1 MAELLLTPYLSIP
14 RQVAIGR
21 WRLVPIP
28 HIKDLEELAPT
39 PLRASAE
46 RLIDAYSYENL
57 GAVVHLDGEQI
68 GPGYVPGEMQ
78 PLEHALLVGALAAN
92 PTIAGETTDAN
103 AGWAMQTV
111 ENATL
116 IAHPLGEPGG
126 YAVEI
131 GTLRRVTKISR
142 IAEGKPLPKVTP
154 PRELPEPMF
163 ASFDGELAAA
173 ALGCLSSKDLAAR
186 QLDRALDW
194 YRIAFANS
202 EAITADVRVGAA
214 RSALEAMTGAGGST
228 QQLVRSYGRL
238 VDEEDAPRTT
248 YGAEQVWW
256 AKGPASLTEEEWWMT
271 KLCGLRNAIVHGE
284 QISDELWKHEGHHQV
299 NQIHDRLLDALRA
312 FLAVSAGDRLL
323 RLSSQERS
331 FSRALERGEARGGAS

>member
-1 MAELLLTPYLSIP
+1 MAELLLAPYLSIP
-14 RQVAIGR
+14 GQVAIGR
-21 WRLVPIP
+21 WRLVPVR
-28 HIKDLEELAPT
+28 HVKDLEELAPT

-57 GAVVHLDGEQI
+57 GAVVHLDGEQV
-68 GPGYVPGEMQ
+68 GPGYVPGGMR
-78 PLEHALLVGALAAN
+78 PLAHALLVGALAAN

-116 IAHPLGEPGG
+116 IAHPLDEMGG

-131 GTLRRVTKISR
+131 GTLRRVTKITG
-142 IAEGKPLPKVTP
+142 AEEGKPLPKVTP

-163 ASFDGELAAA
+163 GSFDGELAAA
-173 ALGCLSSKDLAAR
+173 ALSCLSGEDLAAR

-214 RSALEAMTGAGGST
+214 RSALEAMTGAGDST

-238 VDEEDAPRTT
+238 VDKEDAPRRT
-248 YGAEQVWW
+248 YGPEQVWW
-256 AKGPASLTEEEWWMT
+256 AKGEAQLTEEEWWIT
-271 KLCGLRNAIVHGE
+271 RLCGLRNAIVHGDE
-284 QISDELWKHEGHHQV
+284 IATELWEHDGHHQV
-299 NQIHDRLLDALRA
+299 NQIHDRLLGALRA
-312 FLAVSAGDRLL
+312 FLAGIAGDPLL
-323 RLSSQERS
+323 RTSSSERI
-331 FSRALERGEARGGAS
+331 FPRAQQKAEAREGLG